1 MDELK
6 ELDMVAEECHFCE
19 ANLIRRDEVSSE
31 LVRVILLEEKVRDKN
46 RVLIGS
52 RRETRIHF
60 IEWSARLVVTM

>member
-31 LVRVILLEEKVRDKN
+31 LERVILLEEKVKRQKSSAHWLKEGDKN
-46 RVLIGS
+46 
-52 RRETRIHF
+52 TFH
-60 IEWSARLVVTM
+60 